1 MKPDYTEMFA
11 SGEGAILAG
20 VFLTVLGIV
29 SALGLLLYVLQAWSV
44 YTIARRRGIRKPWLA
59 WIPVAGVWTVGSI
72 ADQYQYVVNRRVQ
85 SSRKVLLGLTIGI
98 CAMVVLYMGVV
109 FSMAA
114 RTIVFPHEMMRSSQW
129 AAFFLF
135 FFFFF
140 FAVLAL
146 VVVCAVFFYISLYHV
161 YNSCNPDT
169 CVVFLILSI
178 VFSVT
183 VPFFLVAD
191 RNLDLGMPPRRTQAP
206 EPLPESG
213 QETDPYESL

>member
-114 RTIVFPHEMMRSSQW
+114 RTIVFPHE
-129 AAFFLF
+129 
-135 FFFFF
+135 
-140 FAVLAL
+140 
-146 VVVCAVFFYISLYHV
+146 
-161 YNSCNPDT
+161 
-169 CVVFLILSI
+169 
-178 VFSVT
+178 
-183 VPFFLVAD
+183 
-191 RNLDLGMPPRRTQAP
+191 
-206 EPLPESG
+206 
-213 QETDPYESL
+213 

>member
-140 FAVLAL
+140 FCCAGLGCG
-146 VVVCAVFFYISLYHV
+146 VCG
-161 YNSCNPDT
+161 
-169 CVVFLILSI
+169 VFLYQL
-178 VFSVT
+178 
-183 VPFFLVAD
+183 VPRV
-191 RNLDLGMPPRRTQAP
+191 
-206 EPLPESG
+206 
-213 QETDPYESL
+213 